1 MNHSYH
7 HVFFVFIL
15 IYYIFTTTGLNSLD
29 MVKKNLKVIKA
40 KEAALKA
47 IAAVKNAASG
57 SEWNFAGKL
66 QLMEAEHRSVL
77 HRGFSFDQILA
88 CYDSAIA
95 HAKQSRF
102 IHEEGLACEKAGL
115 FCKKVQ
121 DYGRAQS
128 YFNQARACYSEWG
141 SSVKVAFIQNEL
153 NNLYL

>member
-1 MNHSYH
+1 MNQAYH
-7 HVFFVFIL
+7 RVFFVFIL
-15 IYYIFTTTGLNSLD
+15 IYYIFTTGLNSLD

-47 IAAVKNAASG
+47 IAAVKNAASS

-88 CYDSAIA
+88 CYDSSIA

-115 FCKKVQ
+115 YCKKVK

-153 NNLYL
+153 NNL